1 MKANN
6 LADQIEDII
15 SSLRTRILGVGADQY
30 DEGNVQKIELK
41 RPSDIIRETIEEI
54 DDSIVYLAHLRARM
68 NEMKFTM
75 GEALDLFDQI
85 QPYASLNREMSDQI
99 RQIRHLHRARAVL
112 DDQDYC
118 VADDETW
125 PCSTIKA
132 LDDWSSR

>member
-75 GEALDLFDQI
+75 VEALDLFDQI

>member
-1 MKANN
+1 MKANE

-15 SSLRTRILGVGADQY
+15 SSLRTRILGIGADQY
-30 DEGNVQKIELK
+30 DEGNVQKIEIK

-99 RQIRHLHRARAVL
+99 RQVRHLHRARPVL
-112 DDQDYC
+112 DEQDC
-118 VADDETW
+118 CAADDEIW
-125 PCSTIKA
+125 PCATIKA
-132 LDDWSSR
+132 LNEWSSQ